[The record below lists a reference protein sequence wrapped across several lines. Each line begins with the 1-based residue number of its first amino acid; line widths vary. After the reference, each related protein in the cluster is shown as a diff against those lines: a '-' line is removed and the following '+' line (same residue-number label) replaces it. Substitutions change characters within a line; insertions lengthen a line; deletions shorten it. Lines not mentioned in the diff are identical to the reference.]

1 MLRRVYYFI
10 KKRHIRSAGGRKS
23 MIGNKRSVGSPSSVF
38 IRTYGAEGQGTVYT
52 ADESL
57 RACTLQLVG
66 ELDNFTGDAKI
77 VIVEQVIANV
87 P

>member
-1 MLRRVYYFI
+1 
-10 KKRHIRSAGGRKS
+10 
-23 MIGNKRSVGSPSSVF
+23 MIGNKRSVGSPGSVF
-38 IRTYGAEGQGTVYT
+38 IRTYGAEDQGTVYT

-57 RACTLQLVG
+57 GACILQLVG
-66 ELDNFTGDAKI
+66 ELDNFTGGVKI